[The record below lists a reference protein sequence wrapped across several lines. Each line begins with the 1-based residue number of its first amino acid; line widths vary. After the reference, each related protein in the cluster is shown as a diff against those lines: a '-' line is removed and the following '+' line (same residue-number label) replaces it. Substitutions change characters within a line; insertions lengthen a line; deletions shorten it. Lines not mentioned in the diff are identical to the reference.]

1 VSLAD
6 SCGYEKGRLSPP
18 FSVALISISILS
30 SRPLSLRQVLGFL
43 LASGMSELGA
53 IVRFW
58 GLDNSDGVGGAKD
71 GVGRLRHR
79 EFASLSICLRRPFA
93 AAILLH
99 NTCMKRHVLIFGLVG
114 GLLIA
119 VLQYTEYRFV
129 VIEHSVE
136 LYGALVAILFAAF
149 GIWLGLRITRSRET
163 VRETVVVR
171 EVIVPVVA
179 PSPIAVPFAPNTG
192 RQQTLGITAREL
204 EVLTLVGRGL
214 SNREIATQLFV
225 SENTVKTHCARA
237 FDKLGAARR
246 TQAVQRGKELGLLP

>member
-1 VSLAD
+1 
-6 SCGYEKGRLSPP
+6 
-18 FSVALISISILS
+18 
-30 SRPLSLRQVLGFL
+30 
-43 LASGMSELGA
+43 
-53 IVRFW
+53 
-58 GLDNSDGVGGAKD
+58 
-71 GVGRLRHR
+71 
-79 EFASLSICLRRPFA
+79 
-93 AAILLH
+93 
-99 NTCMKRHVLIFGLVG
+99 MKRHVLIFGVVG

-119 VLQYTEYRFV
+119 ALQYTEYRFV
-129 VIEHSVE
+129 IIEHSVE

-163 VRETVVVR
+163 VRETIRETVVVR
-171 EVIVPVVA
+171 EVLVPAEA
-179 PSPIAVPFAPNTG
+179 PAVGPFAPNTA

-204 EVLTLVGRGL
+204 EILALIARGL

>member
-1 VSLAD
+1 M
-6 SCGYEKGRLSPP
+6 R
-18 FSVALISISILS
+18 
-30 SRPLSLRQVLGFL
+30 
-43 LASGMSELGA
+43 
-53 IVRFW
+53 
-58 GLDNSDGVGGAKD
+58 
-71 GVGRLRHR
+71 
-79 EFASLSICLRRPFA
+79 
-93 AAILLH
+93 
-99 NTCMKRHVLIFGLVG
+99 RHVLIFGLVG

-119 VLQYTEYRFV
+119 PLQYTEYRFV

-149 GIWLGLRITRSRET
+149 GIWLGLRITRRREII
-163 VRETVVVR
+163 RETVVVK
-171 EVIVPVVA
+171 EVMIPAETPTPFVPD
-179 PSPIAVPFAPNTG
+179 TG

-204 EVLTLVGRGL
+204 EVLTLIARGF